1 MLNPLNMTNPLFW
14 THPEGD
20 TTKVPCTH
28 IERKEETV
36 SLSIPYCELEQS
48 DNEGIPVITGVRK
61 DTKNVAGVNVVVG
74 VNLDTKKIRMVW
86 KSKNQDIKIPYFVPE
101 HPEGDPGPTIPCIH
115 PLPIVRF
122 VDELWLVFYT
132 DDTFIQEETIKAVRK
147 LTDLGLI
154 MSSPIRP
161 LNVFHR
167 PFLSGY
173 PEDEN
178 NPFWSHYDPI
188 THSIQITKRNVSQDS
203 LRDTIHHELGHAT
216 LGHRIVQITTPG
228 GAHGLKELKSPSLA
242 MSEGWA
248 HFVALAIRFSQTDT
262 PSSSSSFN
270 YKSENWEY
278 RNPNVPMSPN
288 IEFNVACTLW
298 DCFDVGDDS
307 LILRLR
313 DGRIVYGFPQETA
326 NLPFSELYRVFS
338 PTLATVPFGPIIPSL
353 DNYLERLIANN
364 PEQAERIQKAR
375 RLNCGFATKAT
386 FKTNNGKYL
395 VAMGGK
401 VLATS
406 IQEATLETF
415 IVEKGNSGDLMSGD
429 TVNIKA
435 HNGKYLCAENGGGS
449 VLNANRDLPYQWEQ
463 FVIER
468 QAGVG
473 PVQHGDQ
480 VALRGCNNQYVCA
493 EDGGGREVNVNQD
506 NRATWETF
514 TIDIL

>member
-28 IERKEETV
+28 IVRKEETIPIP
-36 SLSIPYCELEQS
+36 IPYWEPEHPGGHSISIEVPGPNPSVTVPCLHM
-48 DNEGIPVITGVRK
+48 
-61 DTKNVAGVNVVVG
+61 A
-74 VNLDTKKIRMVW
+74 W
-86 KSKNQDIKIPYFVPE
+86 KTKNQDIKIPYFVPE

-147 LTDLGLI
+147 LSDLGVM

-167 PFLSGY
+167 PFLRGY
-173 PEDEN
+173 PEDSS

-216 LGHRIVQITTPG
+216 LGHRIVQVTTPG
-228 GAHGLKELKSPSLA
+228 GQHSITQLSSPSLA

-248 HFVALAIRFSQTDT
+248 HFVALAIRFSQADI
-262 PSSSSSFN
+262 PSSSSSFS
-270 YKSENWEY
+270 YKGENWEY

-288 IEFNVACTLW
+288 IEYNVACTLW
-298 DCFDVGDDS
+298 DCFDVGGDS
-307 LILRLR
+307 RILRLP
-313 DGRIVYGFPQETA
+313 DGRIVYGLPQETA

-338 PTLATVPFGPIIPSL
+338 PTLATVPFGPLIPNL
-353 DNYLERLIANN
+353 DDYLERLIANN
-364 PEQAERIQKAR
+364 PQQAARIQAAR
-375 RLNCGFATKAT
+375 KLNCGFATKAA

-395 VAMGGK
+395 VSMGGQ
-401 VLATS
+401 VFATS
-406 IQEATLETF
+406 IQAGTLETF
-415 IVEKGNSGDLMSGD
+415 IVEKANLGDLMSGD

-435 HNGKYLCAENGGGS
+435 HNGKYLVAENGGGS
-449 VLNANRDLPYQWEQ
+449 VLNANRELPYQWEQ

-468 QAGVG
+468 QAGSG
-473 PVQHGDQ
+473 LVQNGDQ

-493 EDGGGREVNVNQD
+493 EDGGGQEVKANRD
-506 NRATWETF
+506 NRDIWETF
-514 TIDIL
+514 TIAIL